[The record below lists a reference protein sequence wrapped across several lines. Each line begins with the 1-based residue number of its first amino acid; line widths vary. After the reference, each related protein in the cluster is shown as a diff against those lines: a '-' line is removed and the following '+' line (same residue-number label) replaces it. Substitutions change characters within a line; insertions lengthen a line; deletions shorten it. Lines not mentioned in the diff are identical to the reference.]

1 MMAFFP
7 SKAELGRYV
16 KDHPYA
22 SVVIALVAA
31 EAGRTV
37 WASIVNP
44 TGQSPFSSYWSG
56 VKSNPHCHCAGTAGH
71 CTGTGGHC
79 NTHLGNA
86 YSPNYMTR
94 STLSAMEE
102 DVKSLRNQIDTSAKV
117 PDWAESKIYTAADR
131 INSVDD
137 YMKHRTNLGHVTSE
151 QREKLTKIEGELRKA
166 SQMHASQADRI
177 SHLGA
182 STSTTTSTS
191 SSHGGTPKAAAPNTW
206 DSHSSPG
213 EKLPMFGGPKTKST
227 WLRGPPS
234 MRRRVSLNL
243 TRGLGAVGQELH
255 ESTEELPVS
264 EHFGYLGMVPESDP
278 EGTDN
283 LYI

>member
-44 TGQSPFSSYWSG
+44 TGQSPFSSYWNFG
-56 VKSNPHCHCAGTAGH
+56 KAPPGYHYMPDGTLMADSA
-71 CTGTGGHC
+71 
-79 NTHLGNA
+79 HLGNA

-151 QREKLTKIEGELRKA
+151 QKEKLTKIEGELRKA

-191 SSHGGTPKAAAPNTW
+191 SSHGGSPKTAAPNTW

-243 TRGLGAVGQELH
+243 PRGLGAVGQELH

>member
-44 TGQSPFSSYWSG
+44 TGQSPFSSYW
-56 VKSNPHCHCAGTAGH
+56 K
-71 CTGTGGHC
+71 
-79 NTHLGNA
+79 LGNA

-151 QREKLTKIEGELRKA
+151 QKEKLTKIEGELRKA

-191 SSHGGTPKAAAPNTW
+191 SSHGGSPKTAAPNTW

>member
-44 TGQSPFSSYWSG
+44 TGQSPFSSYW
-56 VKSNPHCHCAGTAGH
+56 K
-71 CTGTGGHC
+71 
-79 NTHLGNA
+79 LGNA

-137 YMKHRTNLGHVTSE
+137 YMKHRTSLGY
-151 QREKLTKIEGELRKA
+151 
-166 SQMHASQADRI
+166 
-177 SHLGA
+177 LGA

-191 SSHGGTPKAAAPNTW
+191 SSHGGTPKTAAPNTW

-243 TRGLGAVGQELH
+243 TRGLGTVGQELH